1 MSLQENK
8 DIVQRV
14 VDLFNEQKLE
24 QVKECF
30 ADDFSNHDPS
40 TPAALD
46 REALIQ
52 AFAAWMAGFP
62 DGRVQVEDMIAE
74 RDKVVKHWT
83 FHGTQTGEFL
93 GIPATGKKVLI
104 YAATI
109 YRLSGGKIVE
119 CWWNYDTMG
128 MMQQL
133 GVIPPMG

>member
-52 AFAAWMAGFP
+52 AFAARMAGFP
-62 DGRVQVEDMIAE
+62 DGRVQVEDMI
-74 RDKVVKHWT
+74 
-83 FHGTQTGEFL
+83 G
-93 GIPATGKKVLI
+93 
-104 YAATI
+104 
-109 YRLSGGKIVE
+109 
-119 CWWNYDTMG
+119 
-128 MMQQL
+128 
-133 GVIPPMG
+133 